1 MPRLN
6 SLLAGGAIVATLCVV
21 ACSDS
26 NQTPTM
32 PGTGAPAATT
42 APVPSPTPPPTGS
55 GNAIGTA
62 TISGSLISM
71 TSSAAPLRSA
81 ATVTL
86 TVTITGTGI
95 SSTVAPGGTFTL
107 NGVPAGNIELHFGG
121 AGVDDRT
128 TIADVA
134 DNEQI
139 RIAVTVTGARAVVS
153 VTDRKKP
160 ANGVE
165 LEGLIASINLSGRT
179 LVVNGTT
186 VSVPATAT
194 IRHGDTT
201 FNFADLRVGQRV
213 HVKGAATGS
222 TIVASEVKLQD
233 ENPEPP
239 DDDEAEA
246 EGTVTGLGGT
256 CPALTFTVHST
267 RVSTNTSTQ
276 FLQGTCGQL
285 KNGSKVEV
293 EGTRLSDGS
302 ITAAKVRGDK

>member
-6 SLLAGGAIVATLCVV
+6 SLLAGGAIAATLCVT
-21 ACSDS
+21 ACSGSD
-26 NQTPTM
+26 QTPTM
-32 PGTGAPAATT
+32 PGSGAPAAST
-42 APVPSPTPPPTGS
+42 APVPSPTPSPTGS
-55 GNAIGTA
+55 GNATGSA

-71 TSSAAPLRSA
+71 TSSAAPIRPA

-139 RIAVTVTGARAVVS
+139 HIDVTVTGARAIVN

-165 LEGLIASINLSGRT
+165 LEGLIASINLGGRT

-201 FNFADLRVGQRV
+201 FSLADLRVGQRV
-213 HVKGAATGS
+213 HVTGTTSGS

-233 ENPEPP
+233 ENPKPP

-246 EGTVTGLGGT
+246 EGTVSGLGGT

-267 RVSTNTSTQ
+267 RVSTNASTQ
-276 FLQGTCGQL
+276 FLKGTCGQL
-285 KNGSKVEV
+285 KNGTKVEV
-293 EGTRLSDGS
+293 EGARLSDGS
-302 ITAAKVRGDK
+302 ITAAKVTGEK

>member
-1 MPRLN
+1 
-6 SLLAGGAIVATLCVV
+6 
-21 ACSDS
+21 
-26 NQTPTM
+26 
-32 PGTGAPAATT
+32 
-42 APVPSPTPPPTGS
+42 
-55 GNAIGTA
+55 
-62 TISGSLISM
+62 M
-71 TSSAAPLRSA
+71 TSSAAPIRPA

-121 AGVDDRT
+121 AGVDDRA

-139 RIAVTVTGARAVVS
+139 HIDVTVTGARAVVS

-165 LEGLIASINLSGRT
+165 LEGLIASINLGGRT

-201 FNFADLRVGQRV
+201 FSLADLRVGQRV
-213 HVKGAATGS
+213 HVTGTTSGS

-233 ENPEPP
+233 ENPKPP
-239 DDDEAEA
+239 DDAEAEA
-246 EGTVTGLGGT
+246 DGT
-256 CPALTFTVHST
+256 CPALTFTVNST
-267 RVSTNTSTQ
+267 RVSTNASTQ
-276 FLQGTCGQL
+276 FLKGTCGQL
-285 KNGSKVEV
+285 KNGTKVEV
-293 EGTRLSDGS
+293 EGARLSDGS
-302 ITAAKVRGDK
+302 ITAAKVTGDK